1 MGEIIPI
8 PSDRADERR
17 PINLEFTPRA
27 FPGQRFA
34 CRLDYNGAS
43 ERWIVEFEHVSRD
56 YRITK
61 GVASPG
67 RPYEY
72 LPYLVF
78 LFMDPS
84 GEAKE
89 ITPSNLGEDVQLFVL
104 PGESGKAPEDES

>member
-8 PSDRADERR
+8 PSDRASDRR

-43 ERWIVEFEHVSRD
+43 ERWVVDFEHVSRG

-61 GVASPG
+61 GVATPG

-78 LFMDPS
+78 YFMDPS
-84 GEAKE
+84 GVSTE
-89 ITPSNLGEDVQLFVL
+89 ITPESLGDEVQLFVV
-104 PGESGKAPEDES
+104 PGEFGKEPGDDT

>member
-1 MGEIIPI
+1 MGETIPI
-8 PSDRADERR
+8 PSDRASDRR

-43 ERWIVEFEHVSRD
+43 ERWTVDLEHLSWD

-61 GVASPG
+61 GVATVG

-78 LFMDPS
+78 YFMDPS
-84 GEAKE
+84 GKSTE
-89 ITPSNLGEDVQLFVL
+89 ITPNNLGDDVHLFIV
-104 PGESGKAPEDES
+104 PGESGKAPGGNS

>member
-8 PSDRADERR
+8 PTRRAEQRR
-17 PINLEFTPRA
+17 PIYLKFIPQA

-34 CRLDYNGAS
+34 ARLEYNSAT
-43 ERWIVEFEHVSRD
+43 ERWTVEFEHVSRG

-61 GVASPG
+61 GIAAPY

-78 LFMDPS
+78 YFADPS
-84 GEAKE
+84 GRSTE
-89 ITPSNLGEDVQLFVL
+89 ITPENLGEDVQLFIV
-104 PGESGKAPEDES
+104 PGESGKPPEDDS